1 MSVRIEPRCWL
12 EKFDVNSRR
21 KANKGNP
28 TIWLSID
35 PMTIKQRIDTITE
48 RLERVRR
55 KFESKVEAGYSNNQK
70 ED

>member
-1 MSVRIEPRCWL
+1 M
-12 EKFDVNSRR
+12 NSKG

-35 PMTIKQRIDTITE
+35 PTAVKQRIDRITE

-55 KFESKVEAGYSNNQK
+55 QFESQVEAGYSNSQK

>member
-1 MSVRIEPRCWL
+1 MKHDVNIKNL
-12 EKFDVNSRR
+12 IDVNSRR

-35 PMTIKQRIDTITE
+35 PTTVKQRIDRITE

-55 KFESKVEAGYSNNQK
+55 QFETQVEAGYSNSEK

>member
-1 MSVRIEPRCWL
+1 
-12 EKFDVNSRR
+12 VNSRR

-35 PMTIKQRIDTITE
+35 PMTIKQRIDTITDG
-48 RLERVRR
+48 LERVRR

>member
-1 MSVRIEPRCWL
+1 M
-12 EKFDVNSRR
+12 NSRR

-35 PMTIKQRIDTITE
+35 PTTVKQRIDRITE
-48 RLERVRR
+48 RLEKVRR
-55 KFESKVEAGYSNNQK
+55 QFETQVEAGYSNSEK

>member
-1 MSVRIEPRCWL
+1 VSARIETRCKYK
-12 EKFDVNSRR
+12 KFDVNSRR

-35 PMTIKQRIDTITE
+35 PMTVKQRIDRITE

-55 KFESKVEAGYSNNQK
+55 QFETQVEAGYSKIQK

>member
-1 MSVRIEPRCWL
+1 M
-12 EKFDVNSRR
+12 NSRR

-35 PMTIKQRIDTITE
+35 PTTVKQRIDTITE

-55 KFESKVEAGYSNNQK
+55 QFESPVEAGYSNSQK

>member
-1 MSVRIEPRCWL
+1 MPVRIETRSWHNI
-12 EKFDVNSRR
+12 DVNSRR

-35 PMTIKQRIDTITE
+35 PTTVKQRIDTITE

-55 KFESKVEAGYSNNQK
+55 QFESPVEAGYSNSQK